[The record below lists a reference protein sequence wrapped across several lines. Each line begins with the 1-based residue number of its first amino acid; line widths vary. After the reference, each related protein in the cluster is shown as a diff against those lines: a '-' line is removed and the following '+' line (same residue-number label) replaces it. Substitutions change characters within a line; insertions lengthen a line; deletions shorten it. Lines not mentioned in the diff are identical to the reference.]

1 VEGEDVYKQ
10 LLLNDIHNAAD
21 KEKQVLK
28 VAAELLDV
36 SHIGP
41 AVAKACSMYSGMQF
55 ADKFLVAD
63 TVPTAYHEMV
73 SSGCVF

>member
-1 VEGEDVYKQ
+1 MHTCTKRLMSFPTLLTVCCRLVEGDDLYKH

-36 SHIGP
+36 S
-41 AVAKACSMYSGMQF
+41 CF
-55 ADKFLVAD
+55 
-63 TVPTAYHEMV
+63 
-73 SSGCVF
+73 